1 MNCDL
6 IIEDLQAFL
15 DNELQ
20 STRLGEVQTHLQTC
34 KDCSQ
39 MINELKDLSSLM
51 KSCDIPIP
59 NLPTGQ
65 ELLAKVA
72 SQSTKKQTNL
82 FTNFLLSTYEFFFKY
97 KAPVL
102 ATVTAATLIV
112 VAFNISG
119 VKEGRITFYSEQ
131 EKSSATAIQEKS
143 LNQDLAKTAPSVA
156 PAAEAPIMENNIEN
170 NTIATKAPTTS
181 EPLAKPQIVSTGE
194 EEGVLGGTV
203 SNLDSGGIV
212 GGVLGGVTKDDQ
224 PSPPPPPP
232 PSDTPKAITSSKVE
246 MKPSESK
253 EQDDLAKNNLAD
265 KKVLAEQEAKNALNE
280 SNTNE
285 AVEITAKEDSR
296 GKSRDLTVQPTQSK
310 TETGR
315 EKSGA
320 RPGVSIQKTE
330 KADTNKSSSN
340 LGMPAPA
347 SMAQPRRAELPAK
360 VAEKVE
366 PETRQQPKHTEITV
380 SAKDLQSVKTQLA
393 QIAEAQKGDITLRI
407 TDNKITSIL
416 IKVPTSNLE
425 NTLVAVRKVGKVIK
439 ENTRQ
444 RSVLVDELAKERK
457 DTDKIKSKR
466 SGEKKQLDVNFS
478 TINIVFIE

>member
-20 STRLGEVQTHLQTC
+20 LTRRSEVQTHLQTC

-39 MINELKDLSSLM
+39 MINDLKDLSSLM

-72 SQSTKKQTNL
+72 SQSAKKQTNP
-82 FTNFLLSTYEFFFKY
+82 FTNFLLSTYEFFFRY
-97 KAPVL
+97 KASIL
-102 ATVTAATLIV
+102 ATATAATLIV

-119 VKEGRITFYSEQ
+119 VKEGRITLYSEQ
-131 EKSSATAIQEKS
+131 EKSSATSVQEKS
-143 LNQDLAKTAPSVA
+143 LNQDMTKNVPVTAT
-156 PAAEAPIMENNIEN
+156 AAEVPIVENKEN
-170 NTIATKAPTTS
+170 SIATKALTTS
-181 EPLAKPQIVSTGE
+181 EPLAKPQINASAGE
-194 EEGVLGGTV
+194 TEGALAGKV
-203 SNLDSGGIV
+203 SNLDSSAIV
-212 GGVLGGVTKDDQ
+212 GGVLGAKDNQ

-232 PSDTPKAITSSKVE
+232 PSDNPKAVSNSKVE

-253 EQDDLAKNNLAD
+253 EQDDLAKNNFAD
-265 KKVLAEQEAKNALNE
+265 KKVLTEQEAKNISNE
-280 SNTNE
+280 SNTSE
-285 AVEITAKEDSR
+285 VVEVTAKEDSKD
-296 GKSRDLTVQPTQSK
+296 KSRDLTVQPNQSRPEIAK
-310 TETGR
+310 

-320 RPGVSIQKTE
+320 RPGNSIQKTE
-330 KADTNKSSSN
+330 KADTSKSSSN
-340 LGMPAPA
+340 LGMSAPA
-347 SMAQPRRAELPAK
+347 SMAQPRRAETPAK

-366 PETRQQPKHTEITV
+366 EENRQTSKHTEITI
-380 SAKDLQSVKTQLA
+380 STKDLQVVRTQLT
-393 QIAEAQKGDITLRI
+393 QIAEAQKGNITLKV

-416 IKVPTSNLE
+416 IQVPTSNLE

-444 RSVLVDELAKERK
+444 RSVLVDELKERK
-457 DTDKIKSKR
+457 DMDKIKSKKPEER
-466 SGEKKQLDVNFS
+466 KQLETNFS

>member
-20 STRLGEVQTHLQTC
+20 STRRGEVQTHLQTC

-72 SQSTKKQTNL
+72 YQSTNQPTNL
-82 FTNFLLSTYEFFFKY
+82 FTKFLLSTYEFFFKY

-143 LNQDLAKTAPSVA
+143 LNQDLAKNVPAAA
-156 PAAEAPIMENNIEN
+156 PAAEAPITENNKES

-181 EPLAKPQIVSTGE
+181 EPSAKPQIVSTGE
-194 EEGVLGGTV
+194 EEGVLGGNV
-203 SNLDSGGIV
+203 SNLDSGG
-212 GGVLGGVTKDDQ
+212 VLGGVAKDNQ
-224 PSPPPPPP
+224 PSIPPPPP

-253 EQDDLAKNNLAD
+253 EQDDSAKNNFAD
-265 KKVLAEQEAKNALNE
+265 KEILAEQEAKNALNE

-285 AVEITAKEDSR
+285 VVEITAKEDSR
-296 GKSRDLTVQPTQSK
+296 GKSRDLTVQPTQSR

-347 SMAQPRRAELPAK
+347 SMAQPRRAETPAK
-360 VAEKVE
+360 VAEKSVE
-366 PETRQQPKHTEITV
+366 EARQTPKHTEITV

-393 QIAEAQKGDITLRI
+393 QIAEAQKGDITLTI

-416 IKVPTSNLE
+416 IQVPTSNLE
-425 NTLVAVRKVGKVIK
+425 NTLASVRKVGKVVR
-439 ENTRQ
+439 ENTKQ
-444 RSVLVDELAKERK
+444 RSILVDELAKERK

-466 SGEKKQLDVNFS
+466 SGEKKQLDINFS
-478 TINIVFIE
+478 TINIVFVE

>member
-20 STRLGEVQTHLQTC
+20 STRRGEVQTHLQTC

-39 MINELKDLSSLM
+39 MINDLKDLSSLM
-51 KSCDIPIP
+51 KSSDIPIP

-72 SQSTKKQTNL
+72 SQSAKKQTNL
-82 FTNFLLSTYEFFFKY
+82 FSNFLLSTYEFFFKY

-131 EKSSATAIQEKS
+131 EKSSAIAVQEKS
-143 LNQDLAKTAPSVA
+143 LDQDLAKTAPSVA
-156 PAAEAPIMENNIEN
+156 PVAEAPKVENNKESEEN
-170 NTIATKAPTTS
+170 ISVSKSPTTL
-181 EPLAKPQIVSTGE
+181 EPLAKPQVNNLAGE
-194 EEGVLGGTV
+194 VEGSANLDSSGTVTGVLGGF
-203 SNLDSGGIV
+203 
-212 GGVLGGVTKDDQ
+212 TKDNQ
-224 PSPPPPPP
+224 LSPPPPPP
-232 PSDTPKAITSSKVE
+232 SSDTPKAITSSKVE
-246 MKPSESK
+246 MKPSEIK

-265 KKVLAEQEAKNALNE
+265 KKVLAEQEAKNVPNELNTSE
-280 SNTNE
+280 V
-285 AVEITAKEDSR
+285 VEVTAKEDSK
-296 GKSRDLTVQPTQSK
+296 GKSRDLTTLQPTQSRP
-310 TETGR
+310 EIAR
-315 EKSGA
+315 EKNGV

-340 LGMPAPA
+340 LGMSAPA
-347 SMAQPRRAELPAK
+347 SMAQPRRAESLAK
-360 VAEKVE
+360 DSEREEGKLQV
-366 PETRQQPKHTEITV
+366 KHTEITL

-393 QIAEAQKGDITLRI
+393 QITEAQKGDITLTI

-416 IKVPTSNLE
+416 IQVPTNNLE
-425 NTLVAVRKVGKVIK
+425 DTLVAVRKVGKVIK

-444 RSVLVDELAKERK
+444 KSILVDELAKERK
-457 DTDKIKSKR
+457 DTDKIKSKK
-466 SGEKKQLDVNFS
+466 SGEKRQSDVNFS